1 MNKGDLIEAVA
12 SQLGETKAAAGRAVE
27 AVLASIAD
35 GVKEHEK
42 VTLAGF
48 GSFEK
53 KHRKARTGVN
63 PSTKEK
69 ITIGPSKTVAFKAAQ
84 SLREQL

>member
-27 AVLASIAD
+27 AVLASIAS
-35 GVKEHEK
+35 GVKQHEK

-48 GSFEK
+48 GCFEK
-53 KHRKARTGVN
+53 RRRKARTGVN
-63 PSTKEK
+63 PATKQK
-69 ITIGPSKTVAFKAAQ
+69 ITIGPSTTVSFKAAQ
-84 SLREQL
+84 SLKDSM